1 MNAKRKPSWPEL
13 DRAMRETSAQGFSR
27 RGFLGTLA
35 GGAAALTVGP
45 FSSAATLEAVLPPPE
60 SLDGGANPEDDRY
73 WDLVASQFMLRKGLS
88 YMNTGTRG
96 PSPRSVFMAQVGALE
111 ALNSDYFGYG
121 QETYTADYQKSV
133 REKLARFVGATED
146 EIAFSLN
153 TTDGM
158 ITGTFGAKLE
168 PGDEIVFTNHDH
180 VGGAHPALQ
189 RAAKDDLT
197 VKVIDLSDMR
207 FHPPKSP
214 DVILKAFEA
223 TITPRTKLLSFCHI
237 NYSDGCVLPVKAICA
252 MARSKGILTIIDGAQ
267 PPGMMKLDL
276 HSIGC
281 DMYAG
286 PCHKWVMAGMQTG
299 FFFVRE
305 DVRDRVVPVLST
317 MATENRT
324 MYGAVPPDSRYQPLY
339 HEAAAYEMH
348 GSHDFAARVSI
359 DAALD
364 FHNRITSEAIEA
376 RDRHMA
382 QKVHR
387 RLRSIPGVEVFTSD
401 DPALGCALVAFK
413 VKGVATKELNE
424 LLWKNHDIYI
434 RNVTHPEV
442 DWDVNRVSLHV
453 MVASAQVDKFLGAVE
468 EIAKQHA

>member
-1 MNAKRKPSWPEL
+1 MNAKSNPKHSSTEAERS
-13 DRAMRETSAQGFSR
+13 FSR

-35 GGAAALTVGP
+35 GGAAALSVGP
-45 FSSAATLEAVLPPPE
+45 WSGAAALEAAPRLE
-60 SLDGGANPEDDRY
+60 SMDGGADPEDDRY
-73 WDLVASQFMLRKGLS
+73 WNLVARQFMLRKGLS

-96 PSPRSVFMAQVGALE
+96 PSPRSVFMAQMGALE

-121 QETYTADYQKSV
+121 EETYTADYQKAV
-133 REKLARFVGATED
+133 RQKLARFLGATED

-158 ITGTFGAKLE
+158 ITGTFGARLE

-197 VKVIDLSDMR
+197 VRVIDLSDMR
-207 FHPPKSP
+207 FHPPGSP
-214 DVILKAFEA
+214 DEILKAFEA
-223 TITPRTKLLSFCHI
+223 TLTPRTKLLSFCHI
-237 NYSDGCVLPVKAICA
+237 NYSDGCVLPVKAICE
-252 MARSKGILTIIDGAQ
+252 MARARGILTIIDGAQ

-276 HSIGC
+276 RSMGC

-305 DVRDRVVPVLST
+305 DVRDRVVPLLST
-317 MATENRT
+317 MATEART
-324 MYGAVPPDSRYQPLY
+324 MYGAVPSDSRYQPLF

-364 FHNRITSEAIEA
+364 FHTTITPEAIEA

-387 RLRSIPGVEVFTSD
+387 RLRAMPGVEVFTSD

-413 VKGVATKELNE
+413 VKGVATKELNG
-424 LLWKNHDIYI
+424 LLWKDHDVYI
-434 RNVTHPEV
+434 RNVTHEEV
-442 DWDVNRVSLHV
+442 GWDVNRVSLHV
-453 MVASAQVDKFLGAVE
+453 MVTSAQVDKFLGAVE
-468 EIAKQHA
+468 EIAKRHA